1 MIFKKYKYP
10 HIIVTIVLLGLFLL
24 FAMYPV
30 IYCYKMNNNPDLRAN
45 GYYNSVG
52 SFEDVKNK
60 TQKLE
65 LLYPDQ
71 DYIDRRNC
79 RFSYVTSRFV
89 FGKAVG
95 YRISFVDEDVIS
107 ITVKEK
113 EYYQDDYLEQFKF
126 KEMYNG
132 VNIYEYSMIGYQCK
146 FEVDGYIYIIA
157 GEEKAVISIQRS
169 LLDNKSVVLNVHTNT
184 EYNRQFIVF

>member
-52 SFEDVKNK
+52 SFEDLKNK

-79 RFSYVTSRFV
+79 RFSYVT
-89 FGKAVG
+89 
-95 YRISFVDEDVIS
+95 
-107 ITVKEK
+107 
-113 EYYQDDYLEQFKF
+113 
-126 KEMYNG
+126 
-132 VNIYEYSMIGYQCK
+132 
-146 FEVDGYIYIIA
+146 
-157 GEEKAVISIQRS
+157 
-169 LLDNKSVVLNVHTNT
+169 
-184 EYNRQFIVF
+184 